1 MYTWNPRD
9 QMTKAEKFTGTSDT
23 YAGKVEYEYC
33 LSCDG
38 ALSKRREYS
47 TSQSGN
53 IIEER
58 RYEYDGLNLLRVD
71 QRVDTDGDG
80 VIEAGET
87 AWRHVEVN
95 SHRPGALGAELG
107 KRAYLYANGQS
118 TTPSST
124 TDYAYVYDPVG
135 NVWVIL
141 SDMGEEVYWFSQDAF
156 GNELS
161 ISPFAGTSWSTARN
175 AGITEHQTGKWI
187 DPHYAE

>member
-1 MYTWNPRD
+1 
-9 QMTKAEKFTGTSDT
+9 
-23 YAGKVEYEYC
+23 
-33 LSCDG
+33 
-38 ALSKRREYS
+38 
-47 TSQSGN
+47 
-53 IIEER
+53 
-58 RYEYDGLNLLRVD
+58 
-71 QRVDTDGDG
+71 GDG

-95 SHRPGALGAELG
+95 SHRPGALGAQLG
-107 KRAYLYANGQS
+107 KRAYLYANGSS

-156 GNELS
+156 GNEIS
-161 ISPFAGTSWSTARN
+161 VSPFAGTSWSTART

-187 DPHYAE
+187 DPFTGLYLFHHRWYESGVGRSEIPGSLSLRRPG